1 MRPLNARLVL
11 SAVSIALL
19 ATPAFAQRL
28 RHRPTPHRS
37 LYDYQHQTSGAS
49 SFAEVPPGDPSTG
62 YPNPVTRTGS
72 AEQVQSGAAF
82 DLDRGY

>member
-1 MRPLNARLVL
+1 MTPLNARLVL

-19 ATPAFAQRL
+19 ATPTFAQRL
-28 RHRPTPHRS
+28 HHRPSPRA
-37 LYDYQHQTSGAS
+37 LYDYQHNANGFS
-49 SFAEVPPGDPSTG
+49 SFAEAPPSDPSTG
-62 YPNPVTRTGS
+62 YPNPVTHSGS

>member
-1 MRPLNARLVL
+1 MTSLNARLVL
-11 SAVSIALL
+11 SALSIALL

-28 RHRPTPHRS
+28 HHRPSPRAV
-37 LYDYQHQTSGAS
+37 YDYQRNANGFS
-49 SFAEVPPGDPSTG
+49 SFAEVPPGDLSTG
-62 YPNPVTRTGS
+62 YPNPVTHSGS

>member
-1 MRPLNARLVL
+1 MRLNARLVL

-19 ATPAFAQRL
+19 STPAFAQRVD
-28 RHRPTPHRS
+28 HRPSPRA
-37 LYDYQHQTSGAS
+37 LYDYQRNANGFS
-49 SFAEVPPGDPSTG
+49 SFAQIPPGDPFAG
-62 YPNPVTRTGS
+62 YPNPVTRSGS

>member
-1 MRPLNARLVL
+1 MTSLNARLVL

-28 RHRPTPHRS
+28 HHRPSPRA
-37 LYDYQHQTSGAS
+37 LYDYRGNANGAS
-49 SFAEVPPGDPSTG
+49 SFAEVSPGYPDTG
-62 YPNPVTRTGS
+62 YPNPVSRSGS
-72 AEQVQSGAAF
+72 AEQLQSGAAF

>member
-1 MRPLNARLVL
+1 MTSLNARLVL

-19 ATPAFAQRL
+19 ATPTFAQRL
-28 RHRPTPHRS
+28 HHRPSPRA
-37 LYDYQHQTSGAS
+37 LYDYQRNANGAS

-72 AEQVQSGAAF
+72 AEQAQSGAAF